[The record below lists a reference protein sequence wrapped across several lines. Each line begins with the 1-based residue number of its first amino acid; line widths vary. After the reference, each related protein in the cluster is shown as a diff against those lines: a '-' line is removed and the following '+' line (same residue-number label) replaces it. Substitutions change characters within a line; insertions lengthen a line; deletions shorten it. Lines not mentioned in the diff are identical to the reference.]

1 MLVVEREVVRKKN
14 RVLGKKL
21 GFGGF
26 GKKRG
31 FNGLMPVV
39 RVRCSPSFGSSTHAR
54 DPPRSTRFICSQ
66 VRRLP
71 EETIRE
77 TRDRLPESMA
87 SAPGLSQNLRLST
100 SRNCCLGMAP
110 EKQVDCLLVPV
121 DLDRPLVFLVQM
133 HPRRPRV
140 VAVRAHVIAVE
151 QRVIVDTMA
160 PAGPFTRT
168 PASQFQITLWCTMK
182 FRQ

>member
-1 MLVVEREVVRKKN
+1 MRKKN

-31 FNGLMPVV
+31 FDGLMPVV

-77 TRDRLPESMA
+77 TRDRLPGINSI
-87 SAPGLSQNLRLST
+87 SARPEPELETADVLQLL
-100 SRNCCLGMAP
+100 LGMTP
-110 EKQVDCLLVPV
+110 EKQVVCLLVPV
-121 DLDRPLVFLVQM
+121 DLDRPLVFPVQM